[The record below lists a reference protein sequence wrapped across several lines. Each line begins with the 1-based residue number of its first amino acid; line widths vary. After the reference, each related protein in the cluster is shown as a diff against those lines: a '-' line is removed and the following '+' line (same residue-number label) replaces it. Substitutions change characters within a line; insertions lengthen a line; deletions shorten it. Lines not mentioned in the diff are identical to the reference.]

1 MTSGFF
7 ATHKDT
13 LQAAV
18 AASGSREYWSPYSEM
33 PSPKVYGETAAA
45 DGEAAFQGYLGKAFA
60 LDQPSTGKMIG
71 DESSPF
77 GIELGTSYA
86 APDLDALIMAGAEAG
101 RAWGRASIEARAGV
115 CLEALARINARS
127 FEMAHAV
134 MHTTGQAFMMAFQ
147 AGGAHA
153 QDRALEAVAYA
164 YAEMTRTPATARWE
178 KPQGKRP
185 PLVMEK
191 KFHIVPRG
199 IGLVIGC
206 ATFPTW
212 NSYPGIFA
220 DLATGNSV
228 IVKPHPKAVLPLAI
242 SVAIIREVLVEA
254 GFDANVITL
263 AVDTLAAPIAAD
275 LAVRP
280 EIRLVDFTGGS
291 EFGNWLEQ
299 NARQAL
305 VFTEKS
311 GVNSIVIDS
320 TDDLKGMIGNLAFTL
335 SLYSGQ
341 MCTTTQ
347 DIFVPQGGID
357 TDEGHK
363 SFDQVAA
370 AIAAGVEG
378 FLADDARAVHILGA
392 IQADA
397 TMERIKAAEAGGK
410 AILKSRAVAH
420 PDFAD
425 ARVQTPVIVKTDAGD
440 GELISAECFGPIS
453 YVIATADTTASLAA
467 VRDLTQTKGALSFGV
482 YSTSEDV
489 LEAAEEVA
497 MDGGV
502 ALSMNL
508 TGGVFVNQTAAFSDY
523 HGTGANPA
531 ANAALSDAAYV
542 ASRFRVVQSRRHAA

>member
-1 MTSGFF
+1 MTGNFF
-7 ATHKDT
+7 DTHKET
-13 LQAAV
+13 LAAAV
-18 AASGSREYWSPYSEM
+18 SASETREFWSPYSEM
-33 PSPKVYGETAAA
+33 PSPRVYGETASE
-45 DGEAAFQGYLGKAFA
+45 DGEAAFQAYLGKAFEI
-60 LDQPSTGKMIG
+60 DQPSTGAMIG

-77 GIELGTSYA
+77 GLELGTSYP
-86 APDLDALIMAGAEAG
+86 APDVDALITASGEAG
-101 RAWGRASIEARAGV
+101 RAWGRASIEARVGV
-115 CLEALARINARS
+115 CMEALSRINARS

-134 MHTTGQAFMMAFQ
+134 MHTTGQAYMMAFQ
-147 AGGAHA
+147 AGGPHA

-178 KPQGKRP
+178 KPQGKRD

-191 KFHIVPRG
+191 KFYIVPRG

-242 SVAIIREVLVEA
+242 SVTIIREVLAEA
-254 GFDANVITL
+254 GFEQNVITL
-263 AVDTLAAPIAAD
+263 AVDTLDAPIAAD

-291 EFGNWLEQ
+291 EFGNWLEA
-299 NARQAL
+299 NARQAI
-305 VFTEKS
+305 VYTEKS

-320 TDDLKGMIGNLAFTL
+320 TDSLRGMVGNLAFTL

-347 DIFVPQGGID
+347 DIFVPEGGIE

-363 SFDQVAA
+363 SFDEVAE
-370 AIAAGVEG
+370 AIAGGVER
-378 FLADDARAVHILGA
+378 FLADDARAVQIIGA

-397 TMERIKAAEAGGK
+397 TMERIAIAEASGK
-410 AILKSRAVAH
+410 AILKSRAIAH
-420 PDFAD
+420 PDFPD
-425 ARVQTPVIVKTDAGD
+425 ARVQTPVVVKTNADDA
-440 GELISAECFGPIS
+440 ELISAECFGPVSYIIS
-453 YVIATADTTASLAA
+453 TADTAASLNI
-467 VRDLTQTKGALSFGV
+467 VRDMTRAKGALSFGV

-489 LEAAEEVA
+489 LTQAEEVA

-502 ALSMNL
+502 AVSMNL

-542 ASRFRVVQSRRHAA
+542 ANRFRVVQSRRHAA

>member
-1 MTSGFF
+1 MSDKFF
-7 ATHKDT
+7 DAHKHT
-13 LQAAV
+13 LLAAV
-18 AASGSREYWSPYSEM
+18 AASETREYWSPYPEM
-33 PSPKVYGETAAA
+33 PSPRVYGETGAA
-45 DGEAAFQGYLGKAFA
+45 DGEAAFKAYLGNAFEI
-60 LDQPSTGKMIG
+60 DQPCTGEMIG
-71 DESSPF
+71 DEASPF
-77 GIELGTSYA
+77 GLELGTSYP
-86 APDLDALIMAGAEAG
+86 APDIDALIAASSSAG
-101 RAWGRASIEARAGV
+101 RGWGRASIEARVGV
-115 CLEALARINARS
+115 CMEALSRINARS

-147 AGGAHA
+147 AGGPHA

-164 YAEMTRTPATARWE
+164 WHEMTRTPATARWE
-178 KPQGKRP
+178 KPQGKRD

-191 KFHIVPRG
+191 KFHVVPRG

-228 IVKPHPKAVLPLAI
+228 IVKPHPKAILPLAI
-242 SVAIIREVLVEA
+242 SVAILREVLVEA

-263 AVDTLAAPIAAD
+263 AVDTLDAPIAAD

-291 EFGNWLEQ
+291 EFGNWLEE

-320 TDDLKGMIGNLAFTL
+320 TDNLKGLIGNLAFTL

-347 DIFVPQGGID
+347 DIFVPEGGIE

-363 SFDQVAA
+363 SFDEVAE
-370 AIAAGVEG
+370 AIAKGVEG
-378 FLADDARAVHILGA
+378 FLADDARAVQILGA

-397 TMERIKAAEAGGK
+397 TMERIAAAEATGK
-410 AILKSRAVAH
+410 AILKSRAITH
-420 PDFAD
+420 PDFAG
-425 ARVQTPVIVKTDAGD
+425 ARVQTPVIVKTDASD
-440 GELISAECFGPIS
+440 SDLISAECFGPVS
-453 YVIATADTTASLAA
+453 YIIATADTAASLNA
-467 VRDLTQTKGALSFGV
+467 VREMAQTKGALSFGV
-482 YSTSEDV
+482 YSTSEEV
-489 LEAAEEVA
+489 LDAAEEVA

-502 ALSMNL
+502 AVSMNL

>member
-60 LDQPSTGKMIG
+60 LDQPSAGKMIG
-71 DESSPF
+71 EESSPF

-86 APDLDALIMAGAEAG
+86 APDLDALIAASGRAG
-101 RAWGRASIEARAGV
+101 RAWGRASIEARVGV

-164 YAEMTRTPATARWE
+164 YAEMTRTPATALWE

-320 TDDLKGMIGNLAFTL
+320 TDNLKGMIGNLAFTL

-347 DIFVPQGGID
+347 DIFVPQDGID
-357 TDEGHK
+357 TDQGHK

-440 GELISAECFGPIS
+440 AMISAECFGPIS
-453 YVIATADTTASLAA
+453 YIVATADTAASLNA
-467 VRDLTQTKGALSFGV
+467 VRELTQTKGALSFGV

-502 ALSMNL
+502 ALSINL

-542 ASRFRVVQSRRHAA
+542 ANRFRVVQSRRHAA